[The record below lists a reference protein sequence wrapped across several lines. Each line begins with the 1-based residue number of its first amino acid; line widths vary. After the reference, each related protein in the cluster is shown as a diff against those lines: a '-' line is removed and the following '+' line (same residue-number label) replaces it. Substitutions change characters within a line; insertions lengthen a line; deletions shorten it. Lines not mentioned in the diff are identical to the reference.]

1 MPSHL
6 LSQSCIAKVRW
17 VALVTHL
24 ATIPAGLCQLV
35 CPGPGGSLSRED
47 IASLV
52 QMYLSN
58 ITAEVKSMGY
68 PLEKLY
74 THLGEKR
81 VEPTQES
88 LISLHNSARNLCCHG
103 LLEGNFS
110 ACAKS

>member
-1 MPSHL
+1 M
-6 LSQSCIAKVRW
+6 
-17 VALVTHL
+17 THVL

-35 CPGPGGSLSRED
+35 RPGPGGRLSRED

-68 PLEKLY
+68 PVEKLY

-81 VEPTQES
+81 VEPTQE
-88 LISLHNSARNLCCHG
+88 LIISLHKRGQES
-103 LLEGNFS
+103 LLPCF
-110 ACAKS
+110 A